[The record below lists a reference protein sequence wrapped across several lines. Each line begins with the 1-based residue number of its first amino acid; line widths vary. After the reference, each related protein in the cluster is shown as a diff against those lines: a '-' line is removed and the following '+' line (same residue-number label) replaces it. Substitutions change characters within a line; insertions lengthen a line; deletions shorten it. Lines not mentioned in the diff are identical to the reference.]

1 MTLTKPPIGE
11 VPITTFLAWEC
22 QCDSVRRA
30 HGHDGDDDTRSVS
43 FAGCRFGEF
52 TLFVVCDLRRGT

>member
-1 MTLTKPPIGE
+1 MTVTKPPIGE

-30 HGHDGDDDTRSVS
+30 HGHDGRAESACAAPGQGAQALVGL
-43 FAGCRFGEF
+43 AGIAGA
-52 TLFVVCDLRRGT
+52 LPW